1 MEVVVTRNIPSAAL
15 NVLNK
20 RFKVDLWQSDDI
32 IPRETLISK
41 IKAKDGLLCLLT
53 DKIDKEVLDSAGDRL
68 QAVSTISVGVDH
80 INRSECTMRGIKIGY
95 TPEVLT
101 AATAEF
107 AVGLLLS
114 TSRRIVEGTHAA
126 KRSNSVCFFILCQ
139 KYKVTNDV
147 TACVLV
153 LLVDDK
159 TTDRVGTIL
168 ILRIANFSHSYF
180 FKKDKA
186 FEENLWVHFASFP
199 DLLRES
205 DFIISCCSFNQSTDG
220 VFDKEAFKQMK
231 NSAIFVNIARG
242 GVVNQD
248 DLYDALSRN
257 VIRGAGLDVT
267 TPEPLPTDH
276 PLFTL
281 DNCVVTPHIGSASE
295 KTRTEMT
302 MLAVENLICA
312 LENRAMPAQY

>member
-1 MEVVVTRNIPSAAL
+1 
-15 NVLNK
+15 
-20 RFKVDLWQSDDI
+20 KVDLWQSDDI

-126 KRSNSVCFFILCQ
+126 KRSNSVF
-139 KYKVTNDV
+139 

-180 FKKDKA
+180 FKYLCVQFIFFFNNNNFPFLKLKQW
-186 FEENLWVHFASFP
+186 FVFVTSFP